1 MSYSPTEVRHK
12 QKQQTKKTDKEK
24 KKRTGDGEFVA
35 EGNESDTVQVNRNR
49 LRSCSRRYSRNGHRR
64 PSLGFYARMWA
75 RDYSA
80 FFAALCGI
88 ESAMSAIR
96 GKDDITNH
104 LVSGSGAGLA
114 LSFLRQGFKLRPAH
128 ALSSVAVF
136 AVIQATIYKV
146 KETIKSRNA
155 QDALYTEARA
165 MLSMLGLEEYEK
177 NFKKGRLTDPT
188 LPLLTDRLY
197 IHTSF
202 SLLCSNYKPIP
213 FLMNSDSRE
222 LREVNIPPGAR
233 LLILD
238 HIKRFVHK
246 LLYFYMDQIYEFYPT
261 ILCCFECR
269 YPKMVNRK

>member
-1 MSYSPTEVRHK
+1 MVSSSP
-12 QKQQTKKTDKEK
+12 KEMNPTLYK
-24 KKRTGDGEFVA
+24 LIEIVFGAVLVGIAGMVIGGQA
-35 EGNESDTVQVNRNR
+35 Q
-49 LRSCSRRYSRNGHRR
+49 
-64 PSLGFYARMWA
+64 YAP
-75 RDYSA
+75 

-104 LVSGSGAGLA
+104 LVTGSGAGLA

-177 NFKKGRLTDPT
+177 NFKKGDLTDPT
-188 LPLLTDRLY
+188 LPLLTD
-197 IHTSF
+197 
-202 SLLCSNYKPIP
+202 
-213 FLMNSDSRE
+213 RE

-238 HIKRFVHK
+238 HIKR
-246 LLYFYMDQIYEFYPT
+246 
-261 ILCCFECR
+261 

>member
-12 QKQQTKKTDKEK
+12 QKQQK
-24 KKRTGDGEFVA
+24 KKRTRKKKKE
-35 EGNESDTVQVNRNR
+35 QVMVSSSPKEMNPT
-49 LRSCSRRYSRNGHRR
+49 LYKLIEIVFGAV
-64 PSLGFYARMWA
+64 LVGIAGMVIGGQAQYARMWT

-188 LPLLTDRLY
+188 LPLLTDR
-197 IHTSF
+197 
-202 SLLCSNYKPIP
+202 
-213 FLMNSDSRE
+213 E

-238 HIKRFVHK
+238 HIKR
-246 LLYFYMDQIYEFYPT
+246 
-261 ILCCFECR
+261 

>member
-1 MSYSPTEVRHK
+1 MVSSSP
-12 QKQQTKKTDKEK
+12 KEMNPTLYK
-24 KKRTGDGEFVA
+24 LIEIVFGAVLVGIAGMVIGGQLGID
-35 EGNESDTVQVNRNR
+35 
-49 LRSCSRRYSRNGHRR
+49 
-64 PSLGFYARMWA
+64 SLGQAQYARMWA
-75 RDYSA
+75 RDYSV

-128 ALSSVAVF
+128 ALSSFAVF

-188 LPLLTDRLY
+188 LPLLTDR
-197 IHTSF
+197 
-202 SLLCSNYKPIP
+202 
-213 FLMNSDSRE
+213 E
-222 LREVNIPPGAR
+222 LREVNIPPGPR

-238 HIKRFVHK
+238 HIKR
-246 LLYFYMDQIYEFYPT
+246 
-261 ILCCFECR
+261 
-269 YPKMVNRK
+269 YPKMVNRKYLLLKLLEFGQFWSQLHLAMAGAGTPNRLRLSAL

>member
-12 QKQQTKKTDKEK
+12 QKQQKKNGQGK
-24 KKRTGDGEFVA
+24 KKKE
-35 EGNESDTVQVNRNR
+35 QVMVSSSPKEMNPT
-49 LRSCSRRYSRNGHRR
+49 LYKLIEIVFGAV
-64 PSLGFYARMWA
+64 LVGIAGMVIGGQAQYARMWT

-136 AVIQATIYKV
+136 AVIQATIYKSHQV

-188 LPLLTDRLY
+188 LPLLTDR
-197 IHTSF
+197 
-202 SLLCSNYKPIP
+202 
-213 FLMNSDSRE
+213 E

-238 HIKRFVHK
+238 HIKR
-246 LLYFYMDQIYEFYPT
+246 
-261 ILCCFECR
+261 